1 MTNLQFAVKTSKEV
15 FMTILRIAVKPPKG
29 GFMKRFILFV
39 ILLSLTGCAGMYHAE
54 MHPVI
59 KTSVNIPPPKDIVVM
74 GNARS
79 VMLKWQ
85 PILGYEDIAG
95 YKVFRS
101 TVKDGDYRKVGEVEG
116 RYKTI
121 YVDKGDVFKHLQ
133 DDTTYY
139 YKIAAFNKEEKLG
152 YLSLSASAKTAPS
165 PTTPLALT
173 VMSHVC
179 RKIPLSWGVSN
190 EENVCGYVIYR
201 GESKSEPL
209 EKLAKVRERLNT
221 SYIDEN
227 LPDNAT
233 YCYSIS
239 AYNEVGAVSKPSPV
253 ACATTKKLPMGPYNL
268 IAKRQEACKVALNW
282 NPSTA
287 PDVTL
292 YEIYRGGS
300 EKSFSKIKE
309 VSSAYITFIDI
320 GLIPGKTYFYKVRAK
335 DVDGLL
341 SSFSNVAQIQVKA
354 LPFPPKGISVVETG
368 KGVLVKWEKS
378 ETPDVVKYILYRKS
392 YLLFVKEIV
401 ETGKTNFMDT
411 KVKRN
416 ITYTYWIRAIDSTGQ
431 LSKNSP
437 SISIKTSK

>member
-1 MTNLQFAVKTSKEV
+1 MTIFQFAAKTSLEV
-15 FMTILRIAVKPPKG
+15 FVRKL
-29 GFMKRFILFV
+29 ILFIV
-39 ILLSLTGCAGMYHAE
+39 LLLLTGCAGMYHIKT
-54 MHPVI
+54 HPVI
-59 KTSVNIPPPKDIVVM
+59 KTGVNIPPPKGIVAM

-95 YKVFRS
+95 YRVFRS
-101 TVKDGDYRKVGEVEG
+101 TVKDGDYRKVGEIEG

-133 DDTTYY
+133 DDTVYY
-139 YKIAAFNKEEKLG
+139 YKIAAFNKEGKLG
-152 YLSLSASAKTAPS
+152 YLSLSASAKTAPP

-173 VMSHVC
+173 AMSHVC

-209 EKLAKVRERLNT
+209 EKLAKVRGRLNT
-221 SYIDEN
+221 SYIDKN

-239 AYNEVGAVSKPSPV
+239 AYNEAGAVSKPSPV
-253 ACATTKKLPMGPYNL
+253 VCATTKKPPMGPYNL
-268 IAKRQEACKVALNW
+268 IAKRQGACKVALNW
-282 NPSTA
+282 NPSTT

-292 YEIYRGGS
+292 YEIYRGES
-300 EKSFSKIKE
+300 EESFSKIKE
-309 VSSAYITFIDI
+309 VSSAYITFMDI
-320 GLIPGKTYFYKVRAK
+320 GLTPGKTYFYKVRAK
-335 DVDGLL
+335 DADGLF

-392 YLLFVKEIV
+392 YLVFVKEIV

-411 KVKRN
+411 EVKRN
-416 ITYTYWIRAIDSTGQ
+416 TTYTYWIRAIDSTGQ
-431 LSKNSP
+431 VSKSSP